1 MFFMRAKLGRVEL
14 WKKEGSME
22 ICGWTSLLLSPEKIS
37 WSGQPCSI
45 SKGTPSYTC
54 YAPGTTLRLDIAIPL
69 VLSQEHWTLMPFEM
83 KWRMLFFFIFFIV
96 SRIVGKLPTLALV
109 LYAEINTSSWFRR
122 A

>member
-1 MFFMRAKLGRVEL
+1 
-14 WKKEGSME
+14 ME
-22 ICGWTSLLLSPEKIS
+22 ICGLTSLLLSPEKIS
-37 WSGQPCSI
+37 WSDQPCSM

-69 VLSQEHWTLMPFEM
+69 CPIATTLDAHAIRDEVEDAI
-83 KWRMLFFFIFFIV
+83 FFFILFIV
-96 SRIVGKLPTLALV
+96 SRIVGKSPTLALV